1 MESTDKSEPRSLA
14 IHLIEDDDDHAGIV
28 VRLLA
33 RAASSSKVERSK
45 DGVEAIEYLEQKK
58 QEEKRKLPD
67 LILLDLKLPKKDG
80 HEVLQYIKE
89 DPILHSIP
97 VVILSTSDAESD
109 RTRAYELYANSYL
122 VKPLELGSF
131 KDLTDEIVRYWGVW
145 NIPAVEKKQS
155 DTNANNGVN
164 GTKPNGSVSESRP

>member
-1 MESTDKSEPRSLA
+1 MESTEIMEPRSLA

-33 RAASSSKVERSK
+33 RAATTSKVERSK
-45 DGVEAIEYLEQKK
+45 DGAEAIEYLEQKK
-58 QEEKRKLPD
+58 QEEKRRLPD

-80 HEVLQYIKE
+80 HEVLQYIKQ
-89 DPILHSIP
+89 DPVLHSIP

-145 NIPAVEKKQS
+145 NIPAIEKRDAQAKEVPPQQS
-155 DTNANNGVN
+155 S
-164 GTKPNGSVSESRP
+164 NGSVSESRS

>member
-1 MESTDKSEPRSLA
+1 MESIEPTEPRSLA

-58 QEEKRKLPD
+58 AEEKRKLPD

-89 DPILHSIP
+89 DAILHSIP

-109 RTRAYELYANSYL
+109 RTKAYELYANSYL

-131 KDLTDEIVRYWGVW
+131 KDLTDEIVRYWGIW
-145 NIPAVEKKQS
+145 NIPAAEKKP
-155 DTNANNGVN
+155 NAGK
-164 GTKPNGSVSESRP
+164 TNGSMSESRP

>member
-1 MESTDKSEPRSLA
+1 MESTENIEPRSLA

-33 RAASSSKVERSK
+33 RAATTSKVERSK

-58 QEEKRKLPD
+58 QQEKRRLPD

-80 HEVLQYIKE
+80 HEVLQYIKQ
-89 DPILHSIP
+89 DPVLHSIP

-145 NIPAVEKKQS
+145 NIPAVEKRGVKEE
-155 DTNANNGVN
+155 NA
-164 GTKPNGSVSESRP
+164 TPSQKSSNGSMSESRN

>member
-1 MESTDKSEPRSLA
+1 MESTEHNEPRSLA

-33 RAASSSKVERSK
+33 RAASTSKVERSK
-45 DGVEAIEYLEQKK
+45 DGVEAIEYLEQRKA
-58 QEEKRKLPD
+58 EEKRKLPD

-89 DPILHSIP
+89 DPVLHSIP

-109 RTRAYELYANSYL
+109 RTKAYELYANSYL

-145 NIPAVEKKQS
+145 NIPAAEKK
-155 DTNANNGVN
+155 TN
-164 GTKPNGSVSESRP
+164 GTNNSVKPNGSVSESRP

>member
-1 MESTDKSEPRSLA
+1 MMESTENNEPRSLA

-33 RAASSSKVERSK
+33 RSASSSKVERSR
-45 DGVEAIEYLEQKK
+45 DGEEAIEYLEQAKNVETK
-58 QEEKRKLPD
+58 KLPD

-80 HEVLQYIKE
+80 HEVLQFIKQ
-89 DPILHSIP
+89 DPVLHSIP

-109 RTRAYELYANSYL
+109 RIKAYELYANSYL

-131 KDLTDEIVRYWGVW
+131 KELTDEIIRYWGVW
-145 NIPAVEKKQS
+145 NTPATEKK
-155 DTNANNGVN
+155 DEA
-164 GTKPNGSVSESRP
+164 ESKIETSLKGNVIENRP